1 MVTVLS
7 EKKPKEKKKKETKKD
22 RGGGEGRKEK
32 GEKID
37 AGNIRGT
44 RSSFPLTKFNVSR
57 RDEARR

>member
-7 EKKPKEKKKKETKKD
+7 EKKPKEKKKKTKKD
-22 RGGGEGRKEK
+22 RGEGRKEK

>member
-22 RGGGEGRKEK
+22 RGEGRKGK
-32 GEKID
+32 REKID